1 MTKQFKVSG
10 FDVSGFIMPD
20 NGFGLGEGCLTDAQ
34 Y

>member
-20 NGFGLGEGCLTDAQ
+20 NGLVLCEGGAFNH
-34 Y
+34 